1 MKVIG
6 LLSYINYIKHPKHQ
20 DLRPIKVKK
29 LIILKDHKDLQ
40 VFLYFLIV
48 VKHFKQETLPLLL
61 LKM

>member
-6 LLSYINYIKHPKHQ
+6 LLSYINYIKHPKLQ
-20 DLRPIKVKK
+20 DLKPIKAKK
-29 LIILKDHKDLQ
+29 LIILNGHKDSQ

-48 VKHFKQETLPLLL
+48 VKHFKQEILQLLL